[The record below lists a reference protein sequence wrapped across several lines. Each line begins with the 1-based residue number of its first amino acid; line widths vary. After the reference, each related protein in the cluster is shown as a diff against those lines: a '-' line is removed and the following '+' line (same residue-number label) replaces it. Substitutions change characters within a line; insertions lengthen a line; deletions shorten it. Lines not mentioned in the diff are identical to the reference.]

1 MSTSE
6 LRGTEQQLRQELVLG
21 LQALS
26 EENWTKIMEI
36 GQTIVVLAEHISRI
50 KEREKRA

>member
-1 MSTSE
+1 MSTPESK
-6 LRGTEQQLRQELVLG
+6 GAEQQLRQELVLG

-26 EENWTKIMEI
+26 EENWKMLGEI
-36 GQTIVVLAEHISRI
+36 GQTIVVLAEHISKI

>member
-26 EENWTKIMEI
+26 EEDWTKIMEI
-36 GQTIVVLAEHISRI
+36 GQTIVVLAEHISKI